1 MTHQPGYET
10 SYVCWSETHDFPYF
24 GATRVPQ
31 TNRIDGWALLAT
43 TIVNPIHLGKTM
55 TNMHDLFKYQR
66 HVKFGSINVYNQY
79 TIPIVRYCFSTER
92 CGSQIIDA
100 EKWEP

>member
-1 MTHQPGYET
+1 
-10 SYVCWSETHDFPYF
+10 
-24 GATRVPQ
+24 
-31 TNRIDGWALLAT
+31 
-43 TIVNPIHLGKTM
+43 M